1 MRAACW
7 ITRRAWPSTF
17 LIGWAHCSRQ
27 CSCCW
32 RHTRP
37 CGAWGPGRAG
47 RAWRYSR
54 RWRCNWPSAFS
65 WCGAPSRCRSR
76 RRITRARPCWWRR
89 PCGSTANSV
98 RCLSSAKLPRPTGK
112 RALATP
118 DPIVA
123 AVTAPRWRSFYELT
137 KPRVVM
143 LIVFTSIVG
152 TLLAVPGWPPWDALF
167 FGNLGVGLAA
177 ASAAVINHVLDERID
192 AQMSRTKRRPLPTG
206 KMSARAALAFAALLC
221 VLSMSILWWLV
232 NPLTALLTFASL
244 IGYAV
249 IYTVWLKRAT
259 SQNIVIG
266 GAAGAAPPVLGWA
279 AVTNSVDPNAL
290 LLFLIVFVWTPPH
303 FWALAIA
310 RKDEYAKVGIPM
322 LPVTHGVAFT
332 RLQVLLYTMLLTA
345 VTLMPFVTG
354 MSGLLYLGAALVLNG
369 MFVWYAWKMRTERAH
384 LPMKVFRFSITYL
397 MWLFAAL
404 LVDHYLPTTQ
414 GMQHTISLTPV

>member
-1 MRAACW
+1 MATTDQIIEA
-7 ITRRAWPSTF
+7 S
-17 LIGWAHCSRQ
+17 
-27 CSCCW
+27 
-32 RHTRP
+32 
-37 CGAWGPGRAG
+37 
-47 RAWRYSR
+47 
-54 RWRCNWPSAFS
+54 
-65 WCGAPSRCRSR
+65 
-76 RRITRARPCWWRR
+76 
-89 PCGSTANSV
+89 
-98 RCLSSAKLPRPTGK
+98 PT
-112 RALATP
+112 
-118 DPIVA
+118 
-123 AVTAPRWRSFYELT
+123 RWRSFYELT

-152 TLLAVPGWPPWDALF
+152 TLLAVSGWPPLDALIW
-167 FGNLGVGLAA
+167 GNLGIGLAA
-177 ASAAVINHVLDERID
+177 ASAAVVNHVLDERID

-206 KMSARAALAFAALLC
+206 KLSARAALGFAAALC
-221 VLSMSILWWLV
+221 VISMTILVWLV
-232 NPLTALLTFASL
+232 NALTALLTFCSL

-279 AVTNSVDPNAL
+279 AVTGTVEADAL

-332 RLQVLLYTMLLTA
+332 RLQVLLYTFLLVA

-354 MSGLLYLGAALVLNG
+354 MSGLIYLAAALVLNG
-369 MFVWYAWKMRTERAH
+369 MFVYYAFQLKISERAH
-384 LPMKVFRFSITYL
+384 LPMKVFRFSISYL

-414 GMQHTISLTPV
+414 ALAQ